1 MTRPSAA
8 SPLPGNGER
17 VPTRTRIFFGMGS
30 VSEGTKNTIFNTFLL
45 FYYNQILGV
54 SGTLAG
60 AAIFIALCVDAI
72 TDPLV
77 GSLSDHTRSRW
88 GRRHP
93 YMYSAAL
100 PMAASFFFLFNPP
113 DGLGELALFGWLTI
127 FAVLVRATMTLYSI
141 PSGSMVPEL
150 TSHYDERT
158 TLMSYRF
165 VFGFMGGL
173 GSAILGYLVFFAERD
188 GVDYRLV
195 PEAYQS
201 FAIVCSFIMFVAIL
215 VCAVGTHHLIPT
227 LRPPPEGGLT
237 MAGFFRELG
246 IVLRNRSY
254 RNVVLGLLF
263 ASAAAG
269 FNDVVGLYMNTFF
282 WQFTSQ
288 QIGAFVLAILP
299 CVVLAAVLARP
310 LSERYDKK
318 QAALALTTFAV
329 VFGPLPVF
337 LRLLGLMPQN
347 GDPLLFW
354 MMLGHAGIIVG
365 VVIAVSIII
374 ASMITDVVDQ
384 NELETGKR
392 QEGLIISAV
401 TFTQKA
407 ASGIG
412 GFVAGIALDVIA
424 FPKGADPGT
433 VADDKLFSLGL
444 AVGPGLLVFYLLLLF
459 FLTRYSI
466 TRERHRET
474 LAEIERRRIAA
485 ETGAGG

>member
-1 MTRPSAA
+1 MRPDTAA
-8 SPLPGNGER
+8 SPPSGKRER
-17 VPTRTRIFFGMGS
+17 VPTRTRILFGLGS
-30 VSEGTKNTIFNTFLL
+30 VSEGTTTTVFNTFLL

-54 SGTLAG
+54 SGTLSG
-60 AAIFIALCVDAI
+60 AAIFLALCVDAI
-72 TDPLV
+72 TDPLI
-77 GSLSDHTRSRW
+77 GSLSDHTHSRW

-93 YMYSAAL
+93 YMYAAGL
-100 PMAASFFFLFNPP
+100 PMAASFVFLFNPP
-113 DGLGELALFGWLTI
+113 AGLGEVGLFAWLTV
-127 FAVLVRATMTLYSI
+127 FAVLVRVSMTLYSI

-165 VFGFMGGL
+165 VFGFAGGL
-173 GSAILGYLVFFAERD
+173 GCALVGYLVFFVQKD
-188 GVDYRLV
+188 GVDYRMV

-201 FAIVCSFIMFVAIL
+201 FAIVCGAVMFVSIL

-227 LRPPPEGGLT
+227 LRSPPEGGLT
-237 MAGFFRELG
+237 LASFFRELAG
-246 IVLRNRSY
+246 VLRNRSY

-263 ASAAAG
+263 ASVAAG

-282 WQFTSQ
+282 WEFSST
-288 QIGAFVLAILP
+288 QIAFFVVAILP
-299 CVVLAAVLARP
+299 GIVLAAVLARP
-310 LSERYDKK
+310 ISERFDKK
-318 QAALALTTFAV
+318 QAAVALTTFAV
-329 VFGPLPVF
+329 FFGPLPVF
-337 LRLLGLMPQN
+337 LRLLDLMPPN
-347 GDPLLFW
+347 LAPWLFRL
-354 MMLGHAGIIVG
+354 MLVHAGLIVG
-365 VVIAVSIII
+365 VIFAVSVII

-412 GFVAGIALDVIA
+412 GLVAGIALDLIA
-424 FPKGADPGT
+424 FPKGAEPGM
-433 VADDKLFSLGL
+433 VAADKLFSLGL

-459 FLTRYSI
+459 FLTRYDI
-466 TRERHRET
+466 TRESHGET
-474 LAEIERRRIAA
+474 LAEIERRRAAA

>member
-1 MTRPSAA
+1 MPPDAAA
-8 SPLPGNGER
+8 SPLPDDGER
-17 VPTRTRIFFGMGS
+17 VPTRTRIFYGIGS
-30 VSEGTKNTIFNTFLL
+30 VSEGTKNTVFNTFLL

-54 SGTLAG
+54 SGTLSG

-77 GSLSDHTRSRW
+77 GSLSDHTHSRW

-100 PMAASFFFLFNPP
+100 PMAACFFFLFNPP
-113 DGLGELALFGWLTI
+113 EGLGEGALFAWLTT
-127 FAVLVRATMTLYSI
+127 FAVLVRVAMTLYSI
-141 PSGSMVPEL
+141 PSGSMVPEI

-158 TLMSYRF
+158 TLMSYRYL
-165 VFGFMGGL
+165 FGFMGGL
-173 GSAILGYLVFFAERD
+173 GAAFLGYLVFFVQKD

-195 PEAYQS
+195 PEAYES
-201 FAIVCSFIMFVAIL
+201 FALVCSVIL
-215 VCAVGTHHLIPT
+215 FTTILACALGTHHLIPR
-227 LRPPPEGGLT
+227 LRPPPAGGLT

-282 WQFTSQ
+282 WQFTSEE
-288 QIGAFVLAILP
+288 IAGFVSAIFV
-299 CVVLAAVLARP
+299 CVLLAAMLARP
-310 LSERYDKK
+310 ISQRYDKK

-329 VFGPLPVF
+329 SFGPLPVF
-337 LRLLGLMPQN
+337 LRLFGLMPQN
-347 GDPLLFW
+347 RDPLLFW
-354 MMLGHAGIIVG
+354 LMFGHAGIIVG
-365 VVIAVSIII
+365 VIIAVSIIV

-392 QEGLIISAV
+392 QEGLILSAV

-444 AVGPGLLVFYLLLLF
+444 AVGPGLLVFYLLLLW
-459 FLTRYSI
+459 FLSRYGI
-466 TRERHRET
+466 TREHHRET
-474 LAEIERRRIAA
+474 LAEIERRR
-485 ETGAGG
+485 TAGENGGED